1 MLRGIDGVHTWTS
14 PDAVTL
20 RLNELDDVST
30 GAPKWPRYRLLDV
43 DHGYPEAGATAH
55 KRIGQA
61 GAVAHPDYRGS
72 RIHTYTIEVMGRTI
86 DELRQAEEDLEAAF
100 YDQSA
105 EGRMDVG
112 THPLN
117 PDYSAANDRY
127 FNAKAGNLIPGTN
140 APDSDL
146 SPELGFRR
154 EWVIDM
160 RNHEGVY
167 YEELTPDTFKQAII
181 DLGPSLYWALDAADG
196 ADDLSGNGNDGTG
209 AGGITIGGGAAL
221 TPIPGDSATDFG
233 GTDDLITATGYKL
246 FDPLGSDRTF
256 LCLVDL
262 TVAGHLIAAVGS
274 SGGLTPSYIQ
284 IGGDLADVIWA
295 PDPSGGGSSHTWEG
309 AGTFTSPTPLA
320 VTVADDTPSAGSS
333 TAELFVSG
341 ISKGAAEVS
350 DVVAASAD
358 LDLVLGDW
366 GLIGTN
372 PTGAIGHFAV
382 FERVLS
388 DAEVANIH
396 ALASTGAREYV

>member
-127 FNAKAGNLIPGTN
+127 FNAKAGNLIPGTD

-154 EWVIDM
+154 EWVVDM

-167 YEELTPDTFKQAII
+167 CKDVTLAGTASDPAYTPLFTYPVNVSGLDGLTVTLFRPAAAAFTAATLVAFTGYTPPDPRVLKITGAPSSTSMVVDFAARTIVNNSGTDLTP
-181 DLGPSLYWALDAADG
+181 
-196 ADDLSGNGNDGTG
+196 
-209 AGGITIGGGAAL
+209 
-221 TPIPGDSATDFG
+221 
-233 GTDDLITATGYKL
+233 
-246 FDPLGSDRTF
+246 
-256 LCLVDL
+256 
-262 TVAGHLIAAVGS
+262 
-274 SGGLTPSYIQ
+274 YI
-284 IGGDLADVIWA
+284 
-295 PDPSGGGSSHTWEG
+295 
-309 AGTFTSPTPLA
+309 
-320 VTVADDTPSAGSS
+320 
-333 TAELFVSG
+333 
-341 ISKGAAEVS
+341 
-350 DVVAASAD
+350 VAASLPGTLEWWDQDDILPRHAEGADWQLQAD
-358 LDLVLGDW
+358 L
-366 GLIGTN
+366 T
-372 PTGAIGHFAV
+372 PTGSGDGDL
-382 FERVLS
+382 E
-388 DAEVANIH
+388 AELRYAWI
-396 ALASTGAREYV
+396 